1 MFNAALREKKC
12 SKKGRFF
19 FTKRHKNGRK
29 RANKR
34 DGITTGER

>member
-1 MFNAALREKKC
+1 MFNAALRKNDPKRPVF
-12 SKKGRFF
+12 SSQKD
-19 FTKRHKNGRK
+19 TKKNGRK